1 MLIVGEIFNPEIKLR
16 PQGLATF
23 RTGAKGEFQEAKTSR
38 RGWAAKHSDVGRPK
52 HGQPKRS
59 CLLTY
64 LKVFESILRWKT
76 EFKPVQVPSSKNVK
90 EAEFKVTITFRSGQ
104 CKIYCFPN
112 WHESS
117 TDHPDETVA
126 MGQ

>member
-1 MLIVGEIFNPEIKLR
+1 MLIIGEFFNPEIKLR

-23 RTGAKGEFQEAKTSR
+23 RTGAKGEFQEAKTCR

-64 LKVFESILRWKT
+64 LKVFEYILRWKT
-76 EFKPVQVPSSKNVK
+76 EFKPVQVPSSKYQ
-90 EAEFKVTITFRSGQ
+90 ECERSRVQGNNN
-104 CKIYCFPN
+104 I
-112 WHESS
+112 
-117 TDHPDETVA
+117 
-126 MGQ
+126 

>member
-1 MLIVGEIFNPEIKLR
+1 MLIIGEFFNPEIKLR

-23 RTGAKGEFQEAKTSR
+23 RTGAKGEFQEAKTCR

-64 LKVFESILRWKT
+64 LKVFEYILRWKT
-76 EFKPVQVPSSKNVK
+76 EFKPVQVPST
-90 EAEFKVTITFRSGQ
+90 KVTITFRSGQ

-117 TDHPDETVA
+117 TGDHPDGTVA